1 MKYLLFFILLTRFLS
16 ADDLQLDNLLKQY
29 EDSESLY
36 KKTKKD
42 SAGFLLIYSRSD
54 LEKMQAFHLRDV
66 LKTVRLYNMQINQM
80 GAVGILNSGSGK
92 AAMPPIKL
100 YIDDFE
106 VSTVLQRNMFD
117 MYGNMDIY
125 FVDHIEIYQGGSSIA
140 FGNEVG
146 SMVIRLY
153 SKDPKRENS
162 SSAQFSVDNKSG
174 ASLRAV
180 DAGTMGEY
188 KYLFYANAEKSNYDT
203 YRRNNQE
210 LSRDGNQYQAHFKI
224 AKDDDF
230 VVELDGIINKAD
242 MFNGL
247 GSAPTG
253 DRTTRAY
260 GYISATKY
268 FPDDLEVSMSA
279 TQEVKEVYNT
289 DANGSI
295 GSSIGLSSSSL
306 HMNIHSNTYKSSI
319 KKKIIKNNNDLLIG
333 AEVQKKVFSVKS
345 YDGFNQAPTFGP
357 DELNIFMIYLEDLYN
372 INKNNLLTFSA
383 KLDRYENN
391 FNKNSNEYSL
401 RLGYIGLLN
410 DTWKSKIFAVRRYV
424 YPTMVQTSF
433 SPPVYKINPDL
444 EAADIDM
451 ISGEL
456 EYKTDKNRFVFG
468 AAYKETDNAIAMD
481 KVQKMYINKNSTVYF
496 QRYYLRAEHYFDI
509 DNKII
514 IEGFKAFADT
524 YGSPGNGG
532 LVQIFNTI
540 GKFDIYNELVYRDDE
555 TVDYGLGDV
564 KTDASYDYTLSISYE
579 LNKNLKFKAKG
590 ENLLDKAIVSQFA
603 PDGSLKIPAVE
614 RRGILTM
621 EYTF

>member
-1 MKYLLFFILLTRFLS
+1 MKFIIYLLLLPILLFSKGLGI
-16 ADDLQLDNLLKQY
+16 DNLLKQY

-36 KKTKKD
+36 KKTKKE
-42 SAGFLLIYSRSD
+42 SAGYLLIYSRSD
-54 LEKMQAFHLRDV
+54 LEKMQAFHLKDV
-66 LKTVRLYNMQINQM
+66 LKTIRMYNMQVNQT
-80 GAVGILNSGSGK
+80 GAIGILNSGSGK

-106 VSTVLQRNMFD
+106 ISTVLQRNALD

-140 FGNEVG
+140 FGNEIG

-174 ASLRAV
+174 ANLRAV
-180 DAGTMGEY
+180 GAGTMGEY
-188 KYLFYANAEKSNYDT
+188 NYLFYANAEKLNYDT
-203 YRRNNQE
+203 YQRNNQE
-210 LSRDGNQYQAHFKI
+210 LSRDGKKYQAHLKI

-230 VVELDGIINKAD
+230 AVEVDGILNKTD
-242 MFNGL
+242 MFSGF

-253 DRTTRAY
+253 DRATRAF

-268 FPDDLEVSMSA
+268 FADNLEVSMSA
-279 TQEVKEVYNT
+279 TQEVKDIYNT
-289 DANGSI
+289 DDNNIPGSPTNDI
-295 GSSIGLSSSSL
+295 
-306 HMNIHSNTYKSSI
+306 HMNLHSNTYKSSI

-333 AEVQKKVFSVKS
+333 AEVQRKVFSIKN
-345 YDGFNQAPTFGP
+345 YDGFNQTPSFGP

-372 INKNNLLTFSA
+372 INKNNLITFSA

-401 RLGYIGLLN
+401 RLGYIGLLS
-410 DTWKSKIFAVRRYV
+410 DIWKSKIFAVRRYV
-424 YPTMVQTSF
+424 YPTMFQTSF
-433 SPPVYKINPDL
+433 SPPSYKINPDL
-444 EAADIDM
+444 EATDVDM
-451 ISGEL
+451 IGGEL
-456 EYKTDKNRFVFG
+456 EYKTDKNRLLFG
-468 AAYKETDNAIAMD
+468 AAYKEIDNAIAMD
-481 KVQKMYINKNSTVYF
+481 KVQKKYVNKKDTVYF
-496 QRYYLRAEHYFDI
+496 HRYYIRAEHYFDI

-524 YGSPGNGG
+524 YGSPGSGG
-532 LVQIFNTI
+532 LIQIFNTI
-540 GKFDIYNELVYRDDE
+540 GKFDIYNELVYRDGI
-555 TVDYGLGDV
+555 TLDYGMGDF
-564 KTDASYDYTLSISYE
+564 KIDKGYDYTLSISYE
-579 LNKNLKFKAKG
+579 LSKHIKLKAKG
-590 ENLLDKAIVSQFA
+590 ENLLDKAIKTPIDPQ
-603 PDGSLKIPAVE
+603 GSIQVPAIE

>member
-1 MKYLLFFILLTRFLS
+1 VKYLLFFILLTRFLS
-16 ADDLQLDNLLKQY
+16 AEELQLDKLLKQY

-36 KKTKKD
+36 KKTKKE
-42 SAGFLLIYSRSD
+42 SAGYLLIYSRSD
-54 LEKMQAFHLRDV
+54 LEKMQAFHLKDV
-66 LKTVRLYNMQINQM
+66 LKTIRMFNMQVSRA
-80 GAVGILNSGSGK
+80 GAAGILNSGSGK
-92 AAMPPIKL
+92 EAMPPIKL

-106 VSTVLQRNMFD
+106 ISTVVQRNALD

-140 FGNEVG
+140 FGNEIG

-153 SKDPKRENS
+153 SKNPKRENS
-162 SSAQFSVDNKSG
+162 SSAQLSVDNKSG
-174 ASLRAV
+174 ANLRAV

-188 KYLFYANAEKSNYDT
+188 NYLFYANAEKLSYDT
-203 YRRNNQE
+203 YQRNNQE

-230 VVELDGIINKAD
+230 VIEVDGILNKTD
-242 MFNGL
+242 IFNGF

-268 FPDDLEVSMSA
+268 FPKNLEISISA
-279 TQEVKEVYNT
+279 TQEVKEAYNT
-289 DANGSI
+289 DANNI
-295 GSSIGLSSSSL
+295 PSSPTNDI

-345 YDGFNQAPTFGP
+345 YDGFNPIPAFGP

-372 INKNNLLTFSA
+372 INKNNLITFSA

-401 RLGYIGLLN
+401 RLGYIGLLS

-424 YPTMVQTSF
+424 YPTMFQTSF
-433 SPPVYKINPDL
+433 SPPSYKINPDL
-444 EAADIDM
+444 EAADVDTIG
-451 ISGEL
+451 GEL
-456 EYKTDKNRFVFG
+456 EYKTDKNRLVFG
-468 AAYKETDNAIAMD
+468 VAYKETDNAIAMD

-496 QRYYLRAEHYFDI
+496 HRYYLRAEHYFDI

-524 YGSPGNGG
+524 YGSPGSGG
-532 LVQIFNTI
+532 LIQIFNTI
-540 GKFDIYNELVYRDDE
+540 GKFDIYNELVYRDDV
-555 TVDYGLGDV
+555 TVDYGMGDV
-564 KTDASYDYTLSISYE
+564 KTDASYDYTLSVSYKI
-579 LNKNLKFKAKG
+579 NKNLKLKAKG
-590 ENLLDKAIVSQFA
+590 ENLLDKAIKTPIDPQGLVQV
-603 PDGSLKIPAVE
+603 PAME

-621 EYTF
+621 EYTL